1 MAKYL
6 NVSSDL
12 LIQVKHIHNLMPSFI
27 STIHNSILDA
37 YIQRGTTALNF
48 NPAYV
53 YLSNPNGFLE
63 LTQFHLIN

>member
-1 MAKYL
+1 
-6 NVSSDL
+6 
-12 LIQVKHIHNLMPSFI
+12 MPSFI